1 MSNLMAAQYVSNL
14 FCSAVMVFH
23 VDTDFLSVKVI
34 VLNGFSDVV
43 QHKYNYF
50 SLVPLDGVLRLY
62 SAPELN
68 WRFLCL
74 KFSSV

>member
-34 VLNGFSDVV
+34 VQRNQTVA
-43 QHKYNYF
+43 QY
-50 SLVPLDGVLRLY
+50 
-62 SAPELN
+62 
-68 WRFLCL
+68 
-74 KFSSV
+74 